1 MRRFLILL
9 AALLPLTGA
18 LLISDAD
25 ARLGGARS
33 MGSRGT
39 HSYFAPPST
48 RLSPNSTQPFQRSQA
63 PSGNYGQSGY
73 GAAGLGA
80 GSMFGRHP
88 FMTGMLGG
96 LVGAGIGG
104 LLFGGGFFHPGLGFG
119 GMFGTLIQLLILF
132 FVVRW
137 LFRRFFSNRMAGG
150 GMMGP
155 RPAFNAGS
163 AGPRPG
169 AFAGIAGGMGDGGS
183 SSAPLQLSN
192 EDFRAFEQCFL
203 YVQEAWDN
211 QDLGAIGRAATPEM
225 VGYFREQLNAL
236 QRQGLRNRISDI
248 RIEGMEL
255 SEAWSE
261 SGMDYGTVAMRFS
274 MLDVTVDGSGRIVD
288 GSATTRS
295 LATEVWT
302 FLRAR
307 NSHWVLSGI
316 QQTR

>member
-18 LLISDAD
+18 LLVPDAD

-39 HSYFAPPST
+39 HSYFAPPTT
-48 RLSPNSTQPFQRSQA
+48 RLSPNATQPFQRSQA
-63 PSGNYGQSGY
+63 PVGSYGPRGY
-73 GAAGLGA
+73 STGFGG

-88 FMTGMLGG
+88 FMTGLLGG

-119 GMFGTLIQLLILF
+119 GLFGTLIQLLILF

-137 LFRRFFSNRMAGG
+137 LYRRFFANRMAGG
-150 GMMGP
+150 GMAP
-155 RPAFNAGS
+155 RPAFNAGPAGS
-163 AGPRPG
+163 APG
-169 AFAGIAGGMGDGGS
+169 GWAGVAGGMGGSGGTS
-183 SSAPLQLSN
+183 LPLQLNN
-192 EDFRAFEQCFL
+192 EDFRAFDQCFL

-225 VGYFREQLNAL
+225 MGYFREQLTSL
-236 QRQGLRNRISDI
+236 QRQGLRNRVSDI

-261 SGMDYGTVAMRFS
+261 SGMDYGTVAIRFS
-274 MLDVTVDGSGRIVD
+274 MLDVTMDGSGRIVD